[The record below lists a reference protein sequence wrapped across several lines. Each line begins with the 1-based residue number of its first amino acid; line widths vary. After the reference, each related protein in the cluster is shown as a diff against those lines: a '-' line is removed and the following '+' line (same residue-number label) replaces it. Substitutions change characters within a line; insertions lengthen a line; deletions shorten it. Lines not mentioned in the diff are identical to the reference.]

1 MHWIPLTNDKQ
12 LDEIVAAS
20 YHGDQAIFKHSTRC
34 SISIMAKKS
43 LEQQWDLP
51 PDDLPVYYLDLLAYR
66 SISHRIAEVFAI
78 MHQSPQL
85 LLIRDGKVIY
95 HASHSEIDF
104 DEMVKAV

>member
-1 MHWIPLTNDKQ
+1 MHWIPLTTEKQ
-12 LDEIVAAS
+12 LDEIIAAS
-20 YHGDQAIFKHSTRC
+20 YEKDIAIFKHSTRC

-51 PDDLPVYYLDLLAYR
+51 EAELPAYYLDLLSYR
-66 SISHRIAEVFAI
+66 SISNRITELFAI